1 MEIRK
6 PNLFI
11 VGAPKA
17 GTTFLFH
24 KLQNNNQFFFTR
36 VKELN
41 YFTHED
47 LAEKGS
53 YYKDFRTNT
62 LKEYLRFYDN
72 STNEKYIVD
81 SSVSNFAYPKAAERI
96 KAFNPNAKILIIIRN
111 PISRAFSH
119 YNMDRRMG
127 YANQAFCEYISDPY
141 KYPNHFHQYINNSL
155 YYQNI
160 SRYLD
165 LFGKDNVQVLILERL
180 EQDLPKLFEFLEVDH
195 FSDINTSEKLNEN
208 KEAKNKI
215 GQLIQH
221 NRKLASKLKL
231 IIPRS
236 YIIRVKKYL
245 YKPAKNIQI
254 EPHEHEA
261 MLSKISKDL
270 ILLNTKLGIDCKE
283 LWKIDLNEKN

>member
-1 MEIRK
+1 MNK

-24 KLQNNNQFFFTR
+24 KLQNSKLFFFSR

-53 YYKDFRTNT
+53 YYKDFRTAT
-62 LKEYLRFYDN
+62 LKEYMRFYKN
-72 STNEKYIVD
+72 SNEEKYIVD
-81 SSVSNFAYPKAAERI
+81 SSVSNFAYPKAAQRI
-96 KAFNPNAKILIIIRN
+96 KEFNPNAKILIIIRN
-111 PISRAFSH
+111 PILRAFSH
-119 YNMDRRMG
+119 YNMDKRMG
-127 YANQAFCEYISDPY
+127 YANQEIIKYISEPEN
-141 KYPNHFHQYINNSL
+141 YPNHYHQYIKNSL
-155 YYQNI
+155 YHQNI
-160 SRYLD
+160 INYIN
-165 LFGKDNVQVLILERL
+165 LFGEKNLHIMVLERL
-180 EQDLPKLFEFLEVDH
+180 EEDLPKLFDFLKIDYFE
-195 FSDINTSEKLNEN
+195 DINTTEKLNEN

-231 IIPRS
+231 IMPRS
-236 YIIRVKKYL
+236 YINHLKKYL
-245 YKPAKNIQI
+245 YKSAKKAQI
-254 EPHEHEA
+254 EPQEYEA
-261 MLSKISKDL
+261 ILSAIRKDL
-270 ILLNTKLGIDCKE
+270 VLLKINLGIDCKE